1 LLLDRK
7 NECQVLDDFLAA
19 TLKGEGGALVVHGD
33 PGIGKTAL
41 LEYAV
46 ASAKEFD
53 VFRTVGNEAEMEL
66 PYAALL
72 ELCQPGLAEVE
83 QLPAPQRNAIDVI
96 FGRRAG
102 VAPDRVLVGLTL
114 VSLLSA
120 LSAKRPVLCVIDDAQ
135 WLDTSSAQAIA
146 FAARRVSRDAVAFL
160 FGARTLTDEVRGLPD
175 LTISGLG
182 DQDARTLLA
191 TVLPD
196 RVDDRVVDRLV
207 ADTHGNPLALLELP
221 RGLTPSQLA
230 GGFGLPVSVTLAGTI
245 EESYRRR
252 LTKLPLNARRLLLVA
267 AADPTGDLGIVWGA
281 AERLGIGEEAAEA
294 IEEAGLVDFS
304 EGVVFRHPLVRSA
317 VYNMAS
323 SKSRREAHVALAD
336 ATDGVLDPDRRA
348 WHRAQAAL
356 RPNEDVAG
364 ELDVS
369 AQRAQARGGFAAA
382 GAFLERSV
390 ALTPDPTR
398 RAGRALRA
406 AQTKRL
412 AGALESASGLAAVA
426 GRGPLDDLQ
435 RAQLDALLG
444 RIAFAGNRGDDAAP
458 LMLRAAS
465 RLEHVDLHLARETYL
480 DALTAALFAGRLAV
494 DATALEV
501 ARAARA
507 VPRSSGPLRTSELLL
522 EGLALVVTDGYKSG
536 TPLLRRALGAFR
548 ADEADVDEQLQW
560 SWVAGSTAGLI
571 WDYDTWDALTARQEQ
586 LARDAGALTVLPIT
600 LSMRAG
606 ICLFAGR
613 VAEATYLLDQVQV
626 VTDASDNRRF
636 PNGALLLAAFCG
648 DEDKARQL
656 IETVAKESSA
666 RGEGLALAT
675 VSTATA
681 LLCNGLGRY
690 QEAFGAAMEALKDPN
705 DLWYAGWATV
715 ELVEAA
721 SRTGNTE
728 QARPAFN
735 KLLECTEASGTN
747 WALGLQARCRA
758 LLCEGKEAEALYL
771 EGIEWLLPTRLR
783 FDLARS
789 RLLYGEWL
797 RREQRPRDARAQL
810 QTAHELFSEFAMEG
824 FARRAAVELR
834 ATGGKLRKH
843 QSEGRFGLTPQE
855 SRIAQ
860 LAAQGSPNQDIAA
873 QMFISPSTVEYHLSK
888 VYRKLGIRSRTQL
901 ANTWLQRKPRTE
913 DSSF

>member
-1 LLLDRK
+1 
-7 NECQVLDDFLAA
+7 
-19 TLKGEGGALVVHGD
+19 
-33 PGIGKTAL
+33 
-41 LEYAV
+41 
-46 ASAKEFD
+46 
-53 VFRTVGNEAEMEL
+53 M
-66 PYAALL
+66 
-72 ELCQPGLAEVE
+72 
-83 QLPAPQRNAIDVI
+83 
-96 FGRRAG
+96 
-102 VAPDRVLVGLTL
+102 
-114 VSLLSA
+114 
-120 LSAKRPVLCVIDDAQ
+120 
-135 WLDTSSAQAIA
+135 
-146 FAARRVSRDAVAFL
+146 
-160 FGARTLTDEVRGLPD
+160 
-175 LTISGLG
+175 
-182 DQDARTLLA
+182 
-191 TVLPD
+191 
-196 RVDDRVVDRLV
+196 

-230 GGFGLPVSVTLAGTI
+230 GGFGLPVSVTLAGAI

-252 LTKLPLNARRLLLVA
+252 LAKLPLDSRRLLLVA

-281 AERLGIGEEAAEA
+281 AERLGIVEEAAEA
-294 IEEAGLVDFS
+294 IEEDGLVDFS
-304 EGVVFRHPLVRSA
+304 EGVGFRHPLVRSA
-317 VYNMAS
+317 VYNMATP
-323 SKSRREAHVALAD
+323 KSRREAHLALAD
-336 ATDGVLDPDRRA
+336 ATDRVLDPDRRA
-348 WHRAQAAL
+348 WHRAQATL

-364 ELDVS
+364 ELEAS
-369 AQRAQARGGFAAA
+369 AERAQARGGFAAA
-382 GAFLERSV
+382 AAFLERSV
-390 ALTPDPTR
+390 ALTVDPTR

-406 AQTKRL
+406 AQMKRL

-426 GRGPLDDLQ
+426 GRGPLDDLR

-444 RIAFAGNRGDDAAP
+444 QIAFAGNRGNDAAP

-465 RLEHVDLHLARETYL
+465 RLEHVDLTLARETYL
-480 DALTAALFAGRLAV
+480 DALTAALFAGRLAG
-494 DATALEV
+494 TAGAREV
-501 ARAARA
+501 AAAARA
-507 VPRSSGPLRTSELLL
+507 VPRSNAPLRTSELLV
-522 EGLALVVTDGYKSG
+522 EGLALVITEGYKSG
-536 TPLLRRALGAFR
+536 TPVLQQALGAFR
-548 ADEADVDEQLQW
+548 ADDVDVDERLQW

-606 ICLFAGR
+606 ICLFAGN
-613 VAEATYLLDQVQV
+613 VPEATYLVDQVQV

-648 DEDKARQL
+648 DEHKARQL
-656 IETVAKESSA
+656 IETITKESSA

-675 VSTATA
+675 AATAKA

-728 QARPAFN
+728 QAQPAFD
-735 KLLECTEASGTN
+735 KLVECTEASGTN

-758 LLCEGKEAEALYL
+758 LLSEGNQAEVLYQ
-771 EGIEWLLPTRLR
+771 EGIDWLLPTRLR
-783 FDLARS
+783 FDLART

-810 QTAHELFSEFAMEG
+810 QKAHELFSGFAMEG
-824 FARRAAVELR
+824 FAQRAAVELR

-843 QSEGRFGLTPQE
+843 QSEARYDLTPQE

-860 LAAQGSPNQDIAA
+860 LAAQGAPNQDIAA

-888 VYRKLGIRSRTQL
+888 VYRKLGVRSRTQL

-913 DSSF
+913 SSSF